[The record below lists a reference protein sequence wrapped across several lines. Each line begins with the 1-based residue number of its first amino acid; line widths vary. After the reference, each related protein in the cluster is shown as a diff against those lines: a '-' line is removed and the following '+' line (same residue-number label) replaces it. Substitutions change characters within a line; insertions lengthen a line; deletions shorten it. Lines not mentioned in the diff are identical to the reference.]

1 VKVFSASQVREW
13 DQYTI
18 LKEPVSSLQ
27 LMERAAQ
34 QCYNWIVENYHSAD
48 HFSIFCGKGNNGG
61 DGLALARLLAKSG
74 KTVQLHILEYGF
86 PGTIDFQQNLA
97 RVHTC
102 PTIQIQ
108 YIQDE
113 THLNEIGPDCIVV
126 DALFGSG
133 INRPLE
139 GLSAAVV
146 RAINH
151 SNNPVI
157 AIDIP
162 SGLFCDRS
170 SKGFPIVKATHTLGF
185 TPKLS
190 FYLQE
195 NNTYVG
201 QLHLL
206 DIGLHRNYSLEN
218 STRFELLTH
227 EKISPLLKARELYSH
242 KGNYGH
248 ALLIAGNIGKMGAC
262 VLAARGALRSGLGLL
277 SCFVPVTEN
286 SILQTAVPEA
296 MTITEKLNP
305 LSFNSIAIGPGIG
318 VGTTQVELLEELLNT
333 YSKPIV
339 MDADALTILSNHTHL
354 LKKVPSLSIFTP
366 HIGEFIRLFGETDND
381 FDRMELAIKKSKELN
396 IIIILKGQH
405 TLVATP
411 FEPYFI
417 NTSGNPGMAKGG
429 AGDVL
434 TGVILGLL
442 AQGYNS
448 IEASIIGVYLHGI
461 AGDLAAEMHTYYGM
475 TTGDLID
482 SLGVAWKQLI
492 VS

>member
-1 VKVFSASQVREW
+1 
-13 DQYTI
+13 
-18 LKEPVSSLQ
+18 
-27 LMERAAQ
+27 
-34 QCYNWIVENYHSAD
+34 
-48 HFSIFCGKGNNGG
+48 
-61 DGLALARLLAKSG
+61 
-74 KTVQLHILEYGF
+74 
-86 PGTIDFQQNLA
+86 
-97 RVHTC
+97 
-102 PTIQIQ
+102 
-108 YIQDE
+108 
-113 THLNEIGPDCIVV
+113 
-126 DALFGSG
+126 
-133 INRPLE
+133 
-139 GLSAAVV
+139 
-146 RAINH
+146 
-151 SNNPVI
+151 
-157 AIDIP
+157 
-162 SGLFCDRS
+162 
-170 SKGFPIVKATHTLGF
+170 LGF

-218 STRFELLTH
+218 SARFELLTH
-227 EKISPLLKARELYSH
+227 EKIPPLLKARELYSH

-448 IEASIIGVYLHGI
+448 IEASIIGVYLHGK
-461 AGDLAAEMHTYYGM
+461 AGDLAAEKHTYYGM

-482 SLGVAWKQLI
+482 SLRLAWKELI